1 MTPATNPL
9 QDGPQVSLCEQHAK
23 QLAELCKTVGDVE
36 ITTRNIEQALK
47 GYNGYRGL
55 IPSYQDHC
63 KKDEAFHEDYYSFKR
78 KVLTT
83 AAFMAGTGILSGGIA
98 GILQLMN

>member
-9 QDGPQVSLCEQHAK
+9 QDGPQVSLCEQHTK
-23 QLAELCKTVGDVE
+23 QLAELCRTVDTVVD
-36 ITTRNIEQALK
+36 TSRSIEQALK
-47 GYNGYRGL
+47 GNNGYRGL

-63 KKDEAFHEDYYSFKR
+63 KKDEAFHEEYYSFKR

-83 AAFMAGTGILSGGIA
+83 AAFIAGTGILSGGIA